1 MECICLAG
9 GLGTRLRPLLP
20 DTPKCLA
27 PVGDRAFLDL
37 LAERLRAQGV
47 QHLILALG
55 HLHDRVLAHIRD
67 REYGMRVS
75 HCVEPDPMGT
85 AGALRLALALAETE
99 AVCVVNGDTWYE
111 ADLRALAAYHRE
123 RSADVTLALKP
134 MPDTTRYGRVEL
146 ADGLVTGFAEKGAG
160 GPGHVNGGVYI
171 IRRGI
176 PLPERG
182 SFERD
187 CLAAPGYRIAG
198 LVQDAP
204 FIDIGIP
211 EDYLHF
217 CNTASHSPARYGTPD
232 T

>member
-9 GLGTRLRPLLP
+9 GLGTRLQSLLP

-27 PVGDRAFLDL
+27 PVGDKAFLDI
-37 LAERLRAQGV
+37 LAEQLRAQGV
-47 QHLILALG
+47 QRLILALG
-55 HLHDRVLAHIRD
+55 HLHDSVLAHIRD

-75 HCVEPDPMGT
+75 YCVEPEPAGT
-85 AGALRLALALAETE
+85 AGALRLAMGLAETE

-111 ADLRALAAYHRE
+111 ADLRALAEFHRE
-123 RSADVTLALKP
+123 QSADVTLALKP

-146 ADGLVTGFAEKGAG
+146 SDGLVTGFAEKGAG

-217 CNTASHSPARYGTPD
+217 CNTVSQSPARNGTPD